1 MRLHKRGKEDM
12 KLDSYLIHLPILII
26 LAIMMGLSPIHEW
39 LHGINLNYAA
49 ITIILCIFL
58 TVIYRSD
65 NEIYK
70 ISFKNTTNNDIST
83 GINIILPN
91 GVEYVSS
98 NPTPSKAEKGCWT
111 LSWKD
116 FQIKKMSS
124 NLILL
129 KIRKEDKRELSEN
142 NGNINININQTN
154 GNDKITHE
162 IIPPTDQFSGR
173 NFVEIF
179 VMKMSRSAFQ
189 LAWRLVFILFLVFF
203 VLLFSPPIQI
213 ILTPQAISE
222 NMSSGDVLIET
233 ISIKNLGADV
243 DKTQLQF
250 VSAAQIL
257 DLQDVDNKILTDLL
271 NNLSNN
277 IQSINESLNDT
288 DNIDLKNTI
297 NIQNILID
305 IKNNMITENKVF
317 DDNLSKFKS
326 NLKMLN
332 ESVLS
337 IEKSVSVDKRTTIFN
352 LSLTNIKNNISSL
365 ERVIAIDNNISVA
378 ILGNNPDTDKLS
390 CSDIR
395 FYRLQIASPDI
406 PGKFKGEI
414 RVTVESNKEEKIERI
429 PVYVVVK

>member
-1 MRLHKRGKEDM
+1 M
-12 KLDSYLIHLPILII
+12 
-26 LAIMMGLSPIHEW
+26 
-39 LHGINLNYAA
+39 
-49 ITIILCIFL
+49 
-58 TVIYRSD
+58 
-65 NEIYK
+65 
-70 ISFKNTTNNDIST
+70 
-83 GINIILPN
+83 
-91 GVEYVSS
+91 
-98 NPTPSKAEKGCWT
+98 
-111 LSWKD
+111 
-116 FQIKKMSS
+116 
-124 NLILL
+124 
-129 KIRKEDKRELSEN
+129 
-142 NGNINININQTN
+142 
-154 GNDKITHE
+154 
-162 IIPPTDQFSGR
+162 
-173 NFVEIF
+173 
-179 VMKMSRSAFQ
+179 
-189 LAWRLVFILFLVFF
+189 FILFLVFF